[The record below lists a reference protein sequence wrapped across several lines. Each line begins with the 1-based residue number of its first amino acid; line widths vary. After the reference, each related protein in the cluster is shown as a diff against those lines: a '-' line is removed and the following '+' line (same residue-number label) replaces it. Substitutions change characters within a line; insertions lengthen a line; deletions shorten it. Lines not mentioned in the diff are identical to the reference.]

1 MSWRVFEILDWWG
14 LAFFSP
20 AEHCITL
27 ITIRGHPYR
36 TSAPKGGG
44 GVSQKRTRADVG
56 GRGGQRQNADVR
68 KIENYLKF
76 LDFSLPQME
85 ILTTDNLRKLR

>member
-27 ITIRGHPYR
+27 ITITTLITIINLITIIYVFRRVQTH
-36 TSAPKGGG
+36 
-44 GVSQKRTRADVG
+44 
-56 GRGGQRQNADVR
+56 
-68 KIENYLKF
+68 LK
-76 LDFSLPQME
+76 
-85 ILTTDNLRKLR
+85 

>member
-27 ITIRGHPYR
+27 ITITTLITIINLITIIYMYFD
-36 TSAPKGGG
+36 
-44 GVSQKRTRADVG
+44 VS
-56 GRGGQRQNADVR
+56 
-68 KIENYLKF
+68 
-76 LDFSLPQME
+76 
-85 ILTTDNLRKLR
+85 KLI